1 MSNMNIDW
9 NELDKGIS
17 EEMQKQAW
25 NGFVDTKLDTG
36 DGKGFWNNAKKG
48 INFLTA
54 VPSATFNLTSGALQT
69 AYGGARLLADG
80 PGAVSRLIN
89 KQIPTLIDNV
99 GKFAPLAMGA
109 LAIPALMKRK
119 RQGGS
124 GNSDQPIVVNNYL
137 GRKPTM
143 LDPQSGVNSL
153 STPKMAS
160 LADKQADAVIKILAD
175 AAKRRMANK
184 VLDTVATSKPEEE
197 KKSDKEL
204 EVVTKYPEVAKLLE
218 DEQNRA
224 YLNRLL
230 DR

>member
-1 MSNMNIDW
+1 MGMVKDW
-9 NELDKGIS
+9 YNT
-17 EEMQKQAW
+17 
-25 NGFVDTKLDTG
+25 VTKPFRG
-36 DGKGFWNNAKKG
+36 VFNA
-48 INFLTA
+48 
-54 VPSATFNLTSGALQT
+54 GAGVANA
-69 AYGGARLLADG
+69 AYKTLGVAADG
-80 PGAVSRLIN
+80 PKAINDLLN

-99 GKFAPLAMGA
+99 GKFAPLAIGA

-124 GNSDQPIVVNNYL
+124 GDSNQPVVVNNYL
-137 GRKPTM
+137 GRKPTI

-160 LADKQADAVIKILAD
+160 LADKQADAVIKLLAD

-197 KKSDKEL
+197 EKKDGKEL

-230 DR
+230 EH

>member
-1 MSNMNIDW
+1 MKLDW
-9 NELDKGIS
+9 NELNKGVSS
-17 EEMQKQAW
+17 EMEKQAW

-54 VPSATFNLTSGALQT
+54 VPSATFNLTSGLLQT

-80 PGAVSRLIN
+80 PGAAGRLIN
-89 KQIPTLIDNV
+89 KQIPTLVDNV
-99 GKFAPLAMGA
+99 GKLAPLAIGA

-119 RQGGS
+119 QQGGS
-124 GNSDQPIVVNNYL
+124 GDANQPVIVNNYL
-137 GRKPTM
+137 GRKPTI

-153 STPKMAS
+153 STPKTAS
-160 LADKQADAVIKILAD
+160 LADKQADAVIKLLAD

-197 KKSDKEL
+197 EKKDGKEL

-230 DR
+230 EH